1 MGKLLTNAEYRRMT
15 EEYDKVK
22 YTCKC
27 GHRVIITNKQDKT
40 ICDWCGHYV
49 FKSKK
54 DEFEFRLKEKMKR
67 WNMITSNKAIVWN

>member
-1 MGKLLTNAEYRRMT
+1 MGKLLTNKEYRRMS

-27 GHRVIITNKQDKT
+27 GHRVIITNKQDKVV
-40 ICDWCGHYV
+40 CDWCGHYV

-54 DEFEFRLKEKMKR
+54 DEFEFRLKEQMKR
-67 WNMITSNKAIVWN
+67 